1 LSGKQQNRKL
11 AETTGLPMKGVF
23 LMVIV
28 RIIQWIAG
36 LAGLAALALGLLIWF
51 ANMDFISIH
60 MLLGLTVALFLLLL
74 GIIAVFTRGIRV
86 LGAVSIVYAIILPI
100 FGLTQTTLLIG
111 NLHWLIQVAHL
122 LVGLG
127 ALALMGVISTRYLLL
142 KKADNNAPT
151 PQTIAP

>member
-1 LSGKQQNRKL
+1 
-11 AETTGLPMKGVF
+11 MKGVF

-111 NLHWLIQVAHL
+111 NSHWLIEVAHL

>member
-1 LSGKQQNRKL
+1 
-11 AETTGLPMKGVF
+11 
-23 LMVIV
+23 MVIV

-111 NLHWLIQVAHL
+111 NLHWLIEVAHL

-127 ALALMGVISTRYLLL
+127 ALALMGVISTRYLRL
-142 KKADNNAPT
+142 KEGR
-151 PQTIAP
+151 

>member
-1 LSGKQQNRKL
+1 
-11 AETTGLPMKGVF
+11 
-23 LMVIV
+23 MVIV

-60 MLLGLTVALFLLLL
+60 MLLGLTVALSLLVL
-74 GIIAVFTRGIRV
+74 GIVAVFTRGIRV

-100 FGLTQTTLLIG
+100 FGLTQATLLIG

-127 ALALMGVISTRYLLL
+127 AIALMGIIGTRYLRL
-142 KKADNNAPT
+142 KTAGAKAAA

>member
-1 LSGKQQNRKL
+1 
-11 AETTGLPMKGVF
+11 MKGVF

-111 NLHWLIQVAHL
+111 NSHWLIEVAHL

-127 ALALMGVISTRYLLL
+127 ALALMGVISTRYLRL

>member
-1 LSGKQQNRKL
+1 
-11 AETTGLPMKGVF
+11 
-23 LMVIV
+23 MVIV

-111 NLHWLIQVAHL
+111 NLHWLIEVAHL

-127 ALALMGVISTRYLLL
+127 ALALMGVISTRYLRL

>member
-1 LSGKQQNRKL
+1 
-11 AETTGLPMKGVF
+11 
-23 LMVIV
+23 MVIV

-111 NLHWLIQVAHL
+111 NSHWLIEVAHL

-127 ALALMGVISTRYLLL
+127 ALALMGVISTRYLRL

>member
-1 LSGKQQNRKL
+1 
-11 AETTGLPMKGVF
+11 
-23 LMVIV
+23 MVIV

-111 NLHWLIQVAHL
+111 NSHWLIEVAHL

-127 ALALMGVISTRYLLL
+127 ALALMGVISTRYLRL
-142 KKADNNAPT
+142 KRADNNAPT